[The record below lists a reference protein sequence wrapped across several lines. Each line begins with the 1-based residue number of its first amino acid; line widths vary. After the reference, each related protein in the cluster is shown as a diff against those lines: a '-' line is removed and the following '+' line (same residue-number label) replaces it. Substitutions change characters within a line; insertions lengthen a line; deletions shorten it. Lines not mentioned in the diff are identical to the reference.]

1 MTGAMTTSGGN
12 FEGPGTVTSATS
24 ATWEVAG
31 SGSTSVSGGSLVNDG
46 TATIDAIATLSIYSG
61 ATVTNNGTMTMYA
74 SSEIYGS
81 NTNTILD
88 NAGTLVVNPGSTGTA
103 TLAGGSLVINS
114 TGSIQL
120 SSGTLD
126 ISSGATLNLNAGSS
140 VSGSGTLEDQGTLG
154 VNSAQSLASPFVV
167 QGVVAGAGALTVTGA
182 MTTNGGGLRRP
193 REPSPWTGT

>member
-1 MTGAMTTSGGN
+1 MTNT
-12 FEGPGTVTSATS
+12 GTVTMRANS
-24 ATWEVAG
+24 EV
-31 SGSTSVSGGSLVNDG
+31 
-46 TATIDAIATLSIYSG
+46 
-61 ATVTNNGTMTMYA
+61 
-74 SSEIYGS
+74 YGY
-81 NTNTILD
+81 NTTPAFD

-103 TLAGGSLVINS
+103 TLAGGGSLVINS

-167 QGVVAGAGALTVTGA
+167 QGGSVSIAAQATLSVPSTCKRSVRQPPVERRKRWPVLGQVEVTGIRVDPRA
-182 MTTNGGGLRRP
+182 SGSTSRPLTPRCAGRR
-193 REPSPWTGT
+193 